1 MPLRERTVDIAE
13 EIDRLERERER
24 LIDEVA
30 AMDDGSPEAAP
41 KVERGRELDAHLDG
55 LEWAQ
60 TAHED
65 DAVPAWDEAVDTLT
79 FGGLTGGEYGKL
91 EQDLSEAA
99 ANSGQ
104 GIAGAERVYQVR
116 AGTVDAP
123 FLDPAAEDIEQIAA
137 VASLPVGFLKYAQD
151 QIDDL
156 SSVGN
161 SDRPSFDDSVA
172 ARRNTQ
178 SET

>member
-1 MPLRERTVDIAE
+1 MPLRERTVDIAD
-13 EIDRLERERER
+13 EIDRLEREREA

-30 AMDDGSPEAAP
+30 AMDDGHPEAAA

-60 TAHED
+60 RAHED
-65 DAVPAWDEAVDTLT
+65 DAVPAWDEDVDTLT

-91 EQDLSEAA
+91 EQDLTEAA
-99 ANSGQ
+99 ANSNQ

-116 AGTVDAP
+116 AGTINAP
-123 FLDPAAEDIEQIAA
+123 YLDPAADGVEQLSA

-151 QIDDL
+151 QIDEL

-161 SDRPSFDDSVA
+161 GDRQPFDDLVA
-172 ARRNTQ
+172 ARATKQN
-178 SET
+178 ET